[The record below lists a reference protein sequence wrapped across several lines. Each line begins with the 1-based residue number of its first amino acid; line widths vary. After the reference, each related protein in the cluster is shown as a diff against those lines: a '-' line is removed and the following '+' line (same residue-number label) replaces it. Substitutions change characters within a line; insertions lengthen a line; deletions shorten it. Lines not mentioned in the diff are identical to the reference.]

1 MRILVSACLLGCA
14 CRYDGGSSP
23 SLEVLK
29 LSAQHVLIPV
39 CPEQLGG
46 LPTPRPPCEIR
57 GDRVLTRAGEDCT
70 AAFRHGAS
78 EAMRLYRLLG
88 CERAILK
95 RRSPSCSPDLIYD
108 GSFSGRL
115 TNGSGLFARLL
126 LAEGQPVCSEENLFA
141 DL

>member
-1 MRILVSACLLGCA
+1 MRILVSACLLGCS

-23 SLEVLK
+23 SAAVLALK
-29 LSAQHVLIPV
+29 DRHELVPA

-46 LPTPRPPCEIR
+46 LSTPRPPCEIR
-57 GDRVLTRAGEDCT
+57 DGRVLTRDGQDCT
-70 AAFRHGAS
+70 AAFRRGAA

-88 CERAILK
+88 CQRAILK
-95 RRSPSCSPDLIYD
+95 SRSPSCGIGPVYD

-115 TNGSGLFARLL
+115 APGAGFFARLL
-126 LAEGQPVCSEENLFA
+126 AEAGQPALSEEELPA